1 MTVYDVGANVGFY
14 TLLFS
19 RLVGPRGSVHAFE
32 PAVRNL
38 RFLRRHIDL
47 NGVVNACVHES
58 AVGAGSG
65 VGTFNP
71 GLGSSMGRLVAEHAT
86 TTIEVP
92 LIALDHLVYAAG
104 HAPPHLVKMDIE
116 GGELDALHGMARILK
131 EHRPTL
137 LLATHGTARWR
148 DCQELLSSMGYEL
161 RDLHGRPADT
171 PDPQG
176 ELVSTPRVS
185 GVHVDRGCQMTVNH
199 A

>member
-38 RFLRRHIDL
+38 QFLRRHLDL
-47 NGVVNACVHES
+47 NRVANACVHES

-71 GLGSSMGRLVAEHAT
+71 GPGPSMGRLVAEPAT
-86 TTIEVP
+86 TTVEVP
-92 LIALDHLVYAAG
+92 LVALDDLVYVAA
-104 HAPPHLVKMDIE
+104 HAPPHVVKMDIE
-116 GGELDALHGMARILK
+116 GGEVDALQGMARILQ

-148 DCQELLSSMGYEL
+148 GCREILLRVGYEL
-161 RDLHGRPADT
+161 RDLQDRPVEVLNPEGEIVAAPREAGVL
-171 PDPQG
+171 PD
-176 ELVSTPRVS
+176 VVVR
-185 GVHVDRGCQMTVNH
+185 
-199 A
+199 